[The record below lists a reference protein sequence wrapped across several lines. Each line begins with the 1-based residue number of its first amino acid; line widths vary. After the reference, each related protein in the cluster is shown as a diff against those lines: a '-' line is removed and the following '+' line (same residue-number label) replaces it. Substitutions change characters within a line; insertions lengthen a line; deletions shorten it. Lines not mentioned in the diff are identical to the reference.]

1 MPRMLH
7 LSSSTASGSGPA
19 KVSHSVQYYSAT
31 KSTCTQR
38 LEFTLKSYYH
48 I

>member
-19 KVSHSVQYYSAT
+19 KMSQYAQYYSAT
-31 KSTCTQR
+31 KSTLR
-38 LEFTLKSYYH
+38 NSWTLL
-48 I
+48 